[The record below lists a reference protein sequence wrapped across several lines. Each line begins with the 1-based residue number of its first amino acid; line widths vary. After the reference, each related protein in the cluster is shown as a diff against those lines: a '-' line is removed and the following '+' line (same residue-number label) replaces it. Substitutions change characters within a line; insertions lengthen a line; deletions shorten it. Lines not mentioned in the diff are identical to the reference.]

1 MQALYVLREIKLS
14 KIILEGY
21 ILVADENLFAVEQ
34 ELPTHIKLTREE
46 DGCLVFN
53 VLQDTK
59 NINRFNVYE
68 EFTNANAFELHQAR
82 VSNSIWGEVT
92 ANVERHYEIS
102 ESS

>member
-1 MQALYVLREIKLS
+1 LS

-21 ILVADENLFAVEQ
+21 ILVRNEDLPAVEQ

-46 DGCLVFN
+46 AGCLVFN

-68 EFTNANAFELHQAR
+68 EFTNANAFELHQQR
-82 VSNSIWGEVT
+82 VRNSKWGKVT
-92 ANVERHYEIS
+92 VNVERHYDKK
-102 ESS
+102 